1 MGMESTSPSS
11 GPARIAFV
19 QGIPVV
25 EVIGRLDVASAPLF
39 DEQTAPLFTQHRAR
53 VLIDMSGT
61 AYISSA
67 GLRSILKVIKL
78 CASGGGR
85 VGVFAIT
92 PPILEILEISG
103 FQTLMDVYPDRETAL
118 KECVAAS

>member
-1 MGMESTSPSS
+1 MESTSPAS
-11 GPARIAFV
+11 GPARVSFV

-25 EVIGRLDVASAPLF
+25 EIIGRLDVARAPLF
-39 DEQTAPLFTQHRAR
+39 DAQIAPIFTQHRAR

-67 GLRSILKVIKL
+67 GLRSILKMIKL
-78 CASGGGR
+78 SATGGWR
-85 VGVFAIT
+85 VGMFAIT
-92 PPILEILEISG
+92 TPILEILEISG
-103 FQTLMDVYPDRETAL
+103 FQTLIDIYPDGETAL

>member
-1 MGMESTSPSS
+1 MESTSPSP
-11 GPARIAFV
+11 GPARISFD

-25 EVIGRLDVASAPLF
+25 EIVGRLDVASAPMF
-39 DEQTAPLFTQHRAR
+39 DAQTAPLFTQHRAR

-67 GLRSILKVIKL
+67 GLRSILKMIKL

-85 VGVFAIT
+85 VGVFGIT

-103 FQTLMDVYPDRETAL
+103 FQTLMEIYPDRETAL
-118 KECVAAS
+118 KQCVTVS